1 MIAEQRS
8 LIEDL
13 AHSNQ
18 EYIRKFERLK
28 LGIERPI
35 VEHVD
40 HASNIGAI
48 DQEPSTTTRSLP
60 GSLNNRLERAES
72 AVRGTPLQDKEN
84 TRSLGSRESITT
96 TGSLAIPPHTDVNK
110 MFINTSV
117 HTNIAMPPIQQRGI
131 PTTEAPM
138 GFNQEVLF
146 KQLEHYSMLINNL
159 LKEVDEAQYKITFKS
174 RLRVKDGIT
183 GLHESERQELER
195 MWGGTAL
202 QSAEQRLESLVKGL
216 GEMPRMNRPTASE
229 PQAKME
235 SFGVI
240 RRTSQTSSIVTSHR
254 LESRKQDKAIPW
266 IPRWNI
272 TRPTGRTVG
281 AYARNDSV
289 PESDHDLS
297 AKKYVQTSDS
307 VLRASTVYP
316 RSEESSAPVADV
328 DIKTAED
335 GIKRQGDHPITS
347 NVKVRASE
355 RFAQMQNLP
364 RRKEI
369 PEYARFSPDVKFC
382 EDESAEAQPTEKKGG
397 TALGEQCH
405 RGQVEFTAESREKV
419 RDSQVSTKERGPTM
433 QMPAP
438 TPDAKVAVFDG
449 SLKWTYFEPINEPA
463 PVQTPNLQTL
473 SPKHDMMSPPHTPAF
488 DYLPMPVTSADDPP
502 YMASYDD
509 LDVWPSLFGPIE
521 EKRDTTESFY
531 QGGQSY
537 TSDSAPRMRDKPL
550 LATTVDDS
558 NDAMMLAKRARNTMA
573 ARKSRKNT
581 LDGPFVISAP
591 ENPVHVTHVG
601 FENETGQS
609 TVRLISPIT
618 STSLLSIILSSP
630 RPEDDA

>member
-110 MFINTSV
+110 MFLNTSV
-117 HTNIAMPPIQQRGI
+117 RTNIAMPPIPQRGI

-159 LKEVDEAQYKITFKS
+159 MKEVDEAQYKITFKS
-174 RLRVKDGIT
+174 RLRVKDGIM

-240 RRTSQTSSIVTSHR
+240 RRTSKTSSMVTDPG
-254 LESRKQDKAIPW
+254 LDSRKQDEATSW

-289 PESDHDLS
+289 PESDHDPS
-297 AKKYVQTSDS
+297 DKKSVQTSDS
-307 VLRASTVYP
+307 VLRASTDNP

-347 NVKVRASE
+347 DVQYRVSRRPALNAPSKGAPGSANDSE
-355 RFAQMQNLP
+355 RFAQIQIS
-364 RRKEI
+364 RRKET
-369 PEYARFSPDVKFC
+369 PEYD
-382 EDESAEAQPTEKKGG
+382 
-397 TALGEQCH
+397 TALGEQLR

-433 QMPAP
+433 QIPTP

-463 PVQTPNLQTL
+463 PVQTPNPQTL

-488 DYLPMPVTSADDPP
+488 DYLPMPVTSADDAP

-509 LDVWPSLFGPIE
+509 PDVWPSLFSPIE

-531 QGGQSY
+531 QGRQSY
-537 TSDSAPRMRDKPL
+537 TSDIPRIRDKPL
-550 LATTVDDS
+550 LATTVDDP
-558 NDAMMLAKRARNTMA
+558 NDAMMPAKRARNTMA

-581 LDGPFVISAP
+581 SDGPFVISAP